1 MIKKNLINKKHP
13 LSSFIL
19 ALSLPLTAFLLTAC
33 APKTAST
40 SADPDTDKTALV
52 GQPDQT
58 AKNSLPAPL
67 PSAEHLRV
75 FDLVLDIEGD
85 GFVPVLAESIP
96 KNTFPDLSV
105 PTYVTKTDDIWFLVD
120 CYHNQVIY
128 HDNLSDPLTDWQVLT
143 DEIDK
148 GHTLASDGT
157 VYLVDDTEGN
167 RILVFEKKEGV
178 FYHTQTLDEVGNRPH
193 YIVYDAPTDTFYAW
207 SSMNGEMYLCRHD
220 PGDTRM
226 YLTEI
231 RKIDALADTYVRSF
245 TIDGSDIYFVSG
257 IPGSP
262 AILRAD
268 LSTFE
273 VRETY
278 PVPDDMAGMVQLTV
292 ADESYYITVS
302 TDIAGNQDA
311 ATMIRTEDL
320 SQLTEGSYE
329 DVYANFIGGGTPYYI
344 THIDNSYYL
353 TEHRIPGH
361 ALWKFDITE
370 SGISNVEAV
379 Y

>member
-1 MIKKNLINKKHP
+1 MKRTQTKSKHP
-13 LSSFIL
+13 LLNIPYLISPLLL
-19 ALSLPLTAFLLTAC
+19 AGLLTAC
-33 APKTAST
+33 TPGDAPGESPARTVTKEM
-40 SADPDTDKTALV
+40 
-52 GQPDQT
+52 
-58 AKNSLPAPL
+58 NAPL
-67 PSAEHLRV
+67 PSEAHLRAFTTV
-75 FDLVLDIEGD
+75 QDLAGKDFTPAAQDIPRNSSG
-85 GFVPVLAESIP
+85 
-96 KNTFPDLSV
+96 DLSV
-105 PTYVTKTDDIWFLVD
+105 PTYVTKVDDTYFIVD

-148 GHTLASDGT
+148 GHTIASDGT

-167 RILVFEKKEGV
+167 RILVFEKREGV

-193 YIVYDAPTDTFYAW
+193 YIVYDAPTDTFYVW

-231 RKIDALADTYVRSF
+231 RKTEALADTYVRSF

-273 VRETY
+273 VREAY
-278 PVPDDMAGMVQLTV
+278 PVPDVMAGMVQLTI
-292 ADESYYITVS
+292 ADDSYYITVS